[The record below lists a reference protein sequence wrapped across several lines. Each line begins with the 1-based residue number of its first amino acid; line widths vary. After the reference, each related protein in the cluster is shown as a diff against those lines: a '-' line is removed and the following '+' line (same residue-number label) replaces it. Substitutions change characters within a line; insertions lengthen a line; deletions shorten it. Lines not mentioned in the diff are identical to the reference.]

1 MKQAPVI
8 ETGMMLTLLAF
19 LMVATFMTLIMTK
32 RLSALIAL
40 IVVPTIFALIAG
52 FGAGL
57 GEMMLTGVRD
67 LAPTGVMLL
76 FAILYFGLMIDVG
89 LFDPLVKT
97 IVRIVHGDP
106 MRICI
111 GTAVMTLIVA
121 LDGDGTTTY
130 MITVS
135 ALLPLYRHMKMDVR
149 IMACLIMM
157 SVAVMNVVPWGG
169 PTTRAALALGVD
181 PRALFVSLI
190 PAMITTAIWVLFVA
204 WVFGRRERKR
214 LALLPA
220 DAVDEDATGEE
231 VIREQMD
238 GDDHRRPGLFWFNLA
253 LTLGLLGLLIGGS
266 IPLVILFMGAFA
278 IAAAVNYP
286 NLQQQKD
293 RIAAHA
299 GNAMATVSLVFAA
312 GIFTGI
318 LSGTKMV
325 DAMAGSVVAVIPDAL
340 GPYMAPITALIS
352 MPFTVL
358 ISNDAFYFG
367 MLPILAATG
376 TEYGVTPMEMA
387 RASLVGQQ
395 IHLLSPLV
403 ASSYLLVGMSGIE
416 LGDHQ
421 KYIFRWAVGACFVF
435 MATCLLTGIF
445 PLHAG

>member
-1 MKQAPVI
+1 
-8 ETGMMLTLLAF
+8 MMLTLLAF
-19 LMVATFMTLIMTK
+19 AMVATFMVLIMTK

-40 IVVPTIFALIAG
+40 IVVPTAFALIAG

-57 GEMMLTGVRD
+57 GDMMLQGVRD

-97 IVRIVHGDP
+97 IVKLVHGDP

-157 SVAVMNVVPWGG
+157 SVAVTNLVPWGG

-181 PRALFVSLI
+181 PRDLFVSLI
-190 PAMITTAIWVLFVA
+190 PAMLTTAVWVLFVA
-204 WVFGRRERKR
+204 WMFGRRERRR
-214 LALLPA
+214 LAALSA

-238 GDDHRRPGLFWFNLA
+238 GEDTRRPKLFWFNLA
-253 LTLGLLGLLIGGS
+253 LTIALLVMLIAGS
-266 IPLVILFMGAFA
+266 FPLVILFMGAFA
-278 IAAAVNYP
+278 IAATVNYP
-286 NLQQQKD
+286 NLQHQKA
-293 RIAAHA
+293 RVQAHA
-299 GNAMATVSLVFAA
+299 GNALATVSLVFAA

-325 DAMAGSVVAVIPDAL
+325 DAMAASVIMVIPPAL
-340 GPYMAPITALIS
+340 GPYMAPITALLS

-367 MLPILAATG
+367 MLPILAKTAA
-376 TEYGVTPMEMA
+376 EYGVTPMEIA

-403 ASSYLLVGMSGIE
+403 ASTYLLVGMSNIE

-421 KYIFRWAVGACFVF
+421 KFIFRWAVGACLVF
-435 MATCLLTGIF
+435 LATCLLIGLF
-445 PLHAG
+445 PLRAG

>member
-1 MKQAPVI
+1 
-8 ETGMMLTLLAF
+8 MMLTLLAF

-52 FGAGL
+52 FSAGL
-57 GEMMLTGVRD
+57 GDMMLEGVRD

-181 PRALFVSLI
+181 PRELFVSLI

-204 WVFGRRERKR
+204 WIFGRRERKR

-238 GDDHRRPGLFWFNLA
+238 GEDHRRPGLFWFNLA

-325 DAMAGSVVAVIPDAL
+325 DAMASSVIAVIPDAL
-340 GPYMAPITALIS
+340 GPYMAPITALLS
-352 MPFTVL
+352 MPFTFL

-367 MLPILAATG
+367 MLPILAGTG
-376 TEYGVTPMEMA
+376 AEYGVTPMEMA

-403 ASSYLLVGMSGIE
+403 ASTYLLVGMSGIE

-421 KYIFRWAVGACFVF
+421 KYIFRWALGACFVF
-435 MATCLLTGIF
+435 MATCLLLGVF
-445 PLHAG
+445 PLYAG

>member
-1 MKQAPVI
+1 
-8 ETGMMLTLLAF
+8 MLTFLAF

-32 RLSALIAL
+32 RLSALLAL
-40 IVVPTIFALIAG
+40 ILVPTFFALIAG

-57 GEMMLTGVRD
+57 GDMMLAGVRE

-89 LFDPLVKT
+89 LFDPLIKT
-97 IVRIVHGDP
+97 IVRLVHGDP
-106 MRICI
+106 LRICV
-111 GTAVMTLIVA
+111 GTAVMSLIVA

-135 ALLPLYRHMKMDVR
+135 ALLPLYRHMKMDIR

-157 SVAVMNVVPWGG
+157 SVGVMNIVPWGG

-181 PRALFVSLI
+181 PRELFVSLI
-190 PAMITTAIWVLFVA
+190 PAMAVTALWVLATA
-204 WVFGRRERKR
+204 WIFGLRERKR
-214 LALLPA
+214 LAALPA
-220 DAVDEDATGEE
+220 DAVDEDASGEE

-238 GDDHRRPGLFWFNLA
+238 GEDFRRPKLFWFNLG
-253 LTLGLLGLLIGGS
+253 LTLALLGLLMAGS

-278 IAAAVNYP
+278 IAATVNYP
-286 NLQQQKD
+286 NLQLQKD

-325 DAMAGSVVAVIPDAL
+325 DAMAGSVIAIIPPEL
-340 GPYMAPITALIS
+340 GPYMAPITALLS
-352 MPFTVL
+352 MPFTFL

-367 MLPILAATG
+367 MLPVLAKSAA
-376 TEYGVTPMEMA
+376 EYGLTPMEIA

-403 ASSYLLVGMSGIE
+403 ASTYLLVGMSGIE

-421 KYIFRWAVGACFVF
+421 KFMFRWAVGACLVF
-435 MATCLLTGIF
+435 LIACLAFGLF
-445 PLHAG
+445 PLHVG

>member
-1 MKQAPVI
+1 
-8 ETGMMLTLLAF
+8 MLTFFAF

-32 RLSALIAL
+32 RMSALMAL
-40 IVVPTIFALIAG
+40 ILVPTIFALVAG

-57 GEMMLTGVRD
+57 GDMMLQGVRE

-89 LFDPLVKT
+89 LFDPLIKS

-106 MRICI
+106 LRICL
-111 GTAVMTLIVA
+111 GTAVLTLIVA

-135 ALLPLYRHMKMDVR
+135 ALLPLYRHMKMDIR

-157 SVAVMNVVPWGG
+157 SVGVMNIVPWGG

-181 PRALFVSLI
+181 VRELFVSLI
-190 PAMITTAIWVLFVA
+190 PAMATTAVWVLVVA
-204 WVFGRRERKR
+204 WMFGLRERKR
-214 LALLPA
+214 LAALPEE
-220 DAVDEDATGEE
+220 AVDEDASGDEI
-231 VIREQMD
+231 IREQLD
-238 GDDHRRPGLFWFNLA
+238 GEDHRRPKLFWFNLG
-253 LTLGLLGLLIGGS
+253 LTLTLLGLLMAAS

-278 IAAAVNYP
+278 IAATVNYP
-286 NLQQQKD
+286 NLQLQKD
-293 RIAAHA
+293 RVAAHA

-325 DAMAGSVVAVIPDAL
+325 DAMAGSVISVIPPEL
-340 GPYMAPITALIS
+340 GPYMAPITALLS
-352 MPFTVL
+352 MPFTFL

-367 MLPILAATG
+367 MLPVLAKTAA
-376 TEYGVTPMEMA
+376 EYGLTPMEIA

-403 ASSYLLVGMSGIE
+403 ASTYLLVGMSGLE
-416 LGDHQ
+416 LADHQ
-421 KYIFRWAVGACFVF
+421 KFMFRWAVIACFVF
-435 MATCLLTGIF
+435 LATCLLLGLF
-445 PLHAG
+445 PLYAG

>member
-1 MKQAPVI
+1 
-8 ETGMMLTLLAF
+8 MLTLLAF
-19 LMVATFMTLIMTK
+19 AMVATFMVLIMTK

-40 IVVPTIFALIAG
+40 IIVPTAFAMLAG

-57 GEMMLTGVRD
+57 GDMMMQGVRD

-89 LFDPLVKT
+89 LFDPLIKT
-97 IVRIVHGDP
+97 IVRLVHGDP
-106 MRICI
+106 LRICV
-111 GTAVMTLIVA
+111 GTAVMTLIVS

-130 MITVS
+130 MITVA

-149 IMACLIMM
+149 VMACLIMM
-157 SVAVMNVVPWGG
+157 SVGVMNIVPWGG

-181 PRALFVSLI
+181 PRELFVSLI
-190 PAMITTAIWVLFVA
+190 PAMLTTALWVLAVA
-204 WVFGRRERKR
+204 WMLGQRERKR
-214 LALLPA
+214 LAALPA
-220 DAVDEDATGEE
+220 DAIDEGATGEE

-238 GDDHRRPGLFWFNLA
+238 GEDHRRPQLFWFNLA
-253 LTLGLLGLLIGGS
+253 LTLGLLGLLMAGS
-266 IPLVILFMGAFA
+266 LPLAILFMGAFA

-286 NLQQQKD
+286 NLQHQKA
-293 RIAAHA
+293 RVQAHA
-299 GNAMATVSLVFAA
+299 GNALATVSLVFAA

-325 DAMAGSVVAVIPDAL
+325 DAMAASVIAVIPPAL
-340 GPYMAPITALIS
+340 GPYLAPITALLS

-367 MLPILAATG
+367 MLPILAKSAAQ
-376 TEYGVTPMEMA
+376 YGLTPIEMA

-403 ASSYLLVGMSGIE
+403 ASTYLLVGMSGIE

-421 KYIFRWAVGACFVF
+421 KFIFRWAVVACFVF
-435 MATCLLTGIF
+435 LATCLLFGLF

>member
-1 MKQAPVI
+1 
-8 ETGMMLTLLAF
+8 MLTFFAF

-32 RLSALIAL
+32 RMSALMAL
-40 IVVPTIFALIAG
+40 ILVPTVFALVAG

-57 GEMMLTGVRD
+57 GDMMLQGVRE

-89 LFDPLVKT
+89 LFDPLIKS

-106 MRICI
+106 LRICL
-111 GTAVMTLIVA
+111 GTAVLTLIVA

-135 ALLPLYRHMKMDVR
+135 ALLPLYRHMKMDIR

-157 SVAVMNVVPWGG
+157 SVGVMNIVPWGG

-181 PRALFVSLI
+181 VRELFVSLI
-190 PAMITTAIWVLFVA
+190 PAMATTAVWVLVVA
-204 WVFGRRERKR
+204 WMFGLRERKR
-214 LALLPA
+214 LAALPEE
-220 DAVDEDATGEE
+220 AVDEDASGDEI
-231 VIREQMD
+231 IREQLD
-238 GDDHRRPGLFWFNLA
+238 GEDHRRPRLFWFNLG
-253 LTLGLLGLLIGGS
+253 LTLTLLGFLMAAS

-278 IAAAVNYP
+278 IAATVNYP
-286 NLQQQKD
+286 NLQLQKD
-293 RIAAHA
+293 RVAAHA

-325 DAMAGSVVAVIPDAL
+325 DAMAGSVIAVIPPEL
-340 GPYMAPITALIS
+340 GPYMAPITALLS
-352 MPFTVL
+352 MPFTFL

-367 MLPILAATG
+367 MLPVLAKTAA
-376 TEYGVTPMEMA
+376 EYGLTPMEIA

-403 ASSYLLVGMSGIE
+403 ASTYLLVGMSGLE
-416 LGDHQ
+416 LADHQ
-421 KYIFRWAVGACFVF
+421 KFMFRWAVIACFVF
-435 MATCLLTGIF
+435 LATCLLLGLF